1 MLDEACGIGARLEYN
16 QTHGCHCESV
26 PKHQATGRQ
35 RVNNVSVMRSETH
48 RLRILAAVALAAG
61 SLVLCA
67 SGGEPAGAGKTGPTG
82 AGTHWAFQP
91 LPPSE
96 APTANGPAAARAS
109 IDQFISRR
117 LQQAGLKPGAEADRP
132 TLVRRVAFV
141 LTGLPPTPEEIA
153 EFVSDK
159 KAAAYE
165 RMIERYLSSPRHGER
180 WGKHWLDAAGYADSN
195 GYFNAD
201 TDRPLAYRYRD
212 YVIRSLNH
220 DKPFDQF
227 VREQLAGDELSGW
240 KPGQPATPEIIE
252 LLEATHFL
260 RNGQDGSGESDGNP
274 DEVRDDRYYALESA
288 MQIIG
293 SSLLGMTIQCAK
305 CHDHKFE
312 PLAQQDY
319 YAFQAVLYPA
329 FNIEKW
335 VKPNDRVVHANLP
348 GELEAWQANEKQL
361 DAELAELKS
370 QFKTWSATNRPGG
383 WMMFTD
389 GFNSTGE
396 LGRRWSNTA
405 PLDEAPAGSPAVTL
419 DSDKAPAAQ
428 IVDGA
433 LQIIEGGG
441 SGDRWLSTKDGFQWR
456 PADTGQWI
464 QVTFDLVATRLGD
477 KGSSAE
483 RIGYVIA
490 AHDFDDSSP
499 TSGGNILIDGNP
511 GGATSVHLD
520 YPGADSK
527 SRGSIGETGYKAGH
541 NYGVRITLAGTN
553 EFTLEHLV
561 DGAVDGGFV
570 KLKEKDLPEGGFAF
584 EYCCGRSFVVDNVVI
599 EASYESSPGW
609 VAANAAFQKSFAERK
624 QSLDKA
630 TKAIAAK
637 RAPKPGRISW
647 VSDLSANA
655 PEVHLLKRGNHK
667 TPGEAVEPAFPAF
680 LRAKA
685 GPTAA
690 FQPAKTPATTGRRLA
705 WANWLTEPGS
715 PQASLLARVTVNRVW
730 QQYFGFGIVAT
741 PDNFGLSGAKPTH
754 PELLDWLAAKFIDT
768 GWSLKAVHRLILESA
783 TFRQTSAP
791 RPRGLDR
798 DPENHLLW
806 RYPIHR
812 LDAEAVRDAMLA
824 ASGRLGSKTNGSYVP
839 TPRSGNGEVTVD
851 ESKPEAFAR
860 SVFLQHRRTQ
870 VPTFLGTFDAPS
882 IVFNCTRRAETT
894 MPLQS
899 LSLLNS
905 EFAVKRGEDLAQRL
919 ERECGHD
926 ASAKILHGFLLT
938 SGREPNSA
946 DSRTAMRFLAEQRLA
961 YAGKPDAEQRVWADF
976 CQSLFGLNS
985 FLYLE

>member
-1 MLDEACGIGARLEYN
+1 
-16 QTHGCHCESV
+16 
-26 PKHQATGRQ
+26 
-35 RVNNVSVMRSETH
+35 
-48 RLRILAAVALAAG
+48 
-61 SLVLCA
+61 
-67 SGGEPAGAGKTGPTG
+67 
-82 AGTHWAFQP
+82 
-91 LPPSE
+91 
-96 APTANGPAAARAS
+96 
-109 IDQFISRR
+109 
-117 LQQAGLKPGAEADRP
+117 
-132 TLVRRVAFV
+132 
-141 LTGLPPTPEEIA
+141 
-153 EFVSDK
+153 
-159 KAAAYE
+159 
-165 RMIERYLSSPRHGER
+165 MIERYLNSPRCGER

-227 VREQLAGDELSGW
+227 IREQLAGDELSGW
-240 KPGQPATPEIIE
+240 KPGQPATPAIIE

-274 DEVRDDRYYALESA
+274 DEVRADRYYALESA

-312 PLAQQDY
+312 PLTQGDY
-319 YAFQAVLYPA
+319 YALQAVLYPA

-335 VKPNDRVVHANLP
+335 VKPNDRVVHAHLP
-348 GELEAWQANEKQL
+348 GELETWQAKEKLL
-361 DAELAELKS
+361 DVELAELKS

-383 WMMFTD
+383 WRLCSD
-389 GFNSTGE
+389 GFNSTE
-396 LGRRWSNTA
+396 SLAARWSNVA
-405 PLDEAPAGSPAVTL
+405 PGDDAPAGSPAVTL
-419 DSDKAPAAQ
+419 DSDKAPAARVQ
-428 IVDGA
+428 DGV
-433 LQIIEGGG
+433 LEIIEGGG

-456 PADTGQWI
+456 PSDLGQWI

-477 KGSSAE
+477 KGRSAE

-490 AHDFDDSSP
+490 AHDFNDSSP
-499 TSGGNILIDGNP
+499 ASGGNILIDGNP

-520 YPGADSK
+520 YPGVDSK
-527 SRGSIGETGYKAGH
+527 SRGSIGETGYTEGH
-541 NYGVRITLAGTN
+541 NYGVRITKTGTN

-561 DGAVDGGFV
+561 DGAVDGGSV

-599 EASYESSPGW
+599 EGSYESSPGW
-609 VAANAAFQKSFAERK
+609 VAANAAFQKSLAERK
-624 QSLDKA
+624 QAHDKA
-630 TKAIAAK
+630 TKAIASK
-637 RAPKPGRISW
+637 RTPKPGRISW
-647 VSDLSANA
+647 MSDASADA
-655 PEVHLLKRGNHK
+655 PKVHLLKRGNHK
-667 TPGEAVEPAFPAF
+667 TPGEPVEPAFPVF
-680 LRAKA
+680 LRTSDST
-685 GPTAA
+685 TAN
-690 FQPAKTPATTGRRLA
+690 FQPARTSTTTGRRLA
-705 WANWLTEPGS
+705 WANWLIESGS

-730 QQYFGFGIVAT
+730 QQYFDVGIVAT

-754 PELLDWLAAKFIDT
+754 PELLDWLAAKFIES
-768 GWSLKAVHRLILESA
+768 GWSLKAVHRFILESA
-783 TFRQTSAP
+783 AFRQTSAP
-791 RPRGLDR
+791 RPRALTR

-824 ASGRLGSKTNGSYVP
+824 VSGRLDSKTNGPYVP
-839 TPRSGNGEVTVD
+839 TPRSGNGEVLVD
-851 ESKPEAFAR
+851 ESKPGAFAR
-860 SVFLQHRRTQ
+860 SVFLQQRRTQ

-905 EFAVKRGEDLAQRL
+905 EFAVKRGEDLARRL
-919 ERECGHD
+919 ERECGD
-926 ASAKILHGFLLT
+926 DTVAKIRRGFLLT
-938 SGREPNSA
+938 SGREP
-946 DSRTAMRFLAEQRLA
+946 DPGERKTAARFLTEQRLA
-961 YAGKPDAEQRVWADF
+961 YAGKPDAGERAWADF